1 MSQIKVVV
9 QIPNA
14 HPLGVTAVSW
24 APAAP
29 AGSLIAAKGPGQ
41 AESRFASSGADNTVK
56 VPTLEATPMHGQH
69 ACLDRQGNAVLCSHL
84 DVSRMQ
90 TLQRSA

>member
-1 MSQIKVVV
+1 MHTSVCSSWAFLFAYVSAAGLESLKCV

-41 AESRFASSGADNTVK
+41 PESRFASSGADNTVK
-56 VPTLEATPMHGQH
+56 VP
-69 ACLDRQGNAVLCSHL
+69 C
-84 DVSRMQ
+84 
-90 TLQRSA
+90 